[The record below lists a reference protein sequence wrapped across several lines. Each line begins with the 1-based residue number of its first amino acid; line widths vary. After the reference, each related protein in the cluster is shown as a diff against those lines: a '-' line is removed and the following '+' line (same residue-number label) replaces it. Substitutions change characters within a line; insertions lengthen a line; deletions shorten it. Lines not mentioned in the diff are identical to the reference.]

1 MSGSTGADRIQSREH
16 FKKFLV
22 SYENLIKKFPGFV
35 SIEPSGSYNSN
46 PNKTEFG
53 DIDLVTHIKSDKDKT
68 ILKKELAKYLE
79 SLPDSV
85 VVPFGSDRYKGK
97 RSLNTGEIVT
107 IRYHD
112 SELNY
117 SVQIDNI
124 IALDKT
130 EADFKKKFLDFAA
143 EKQGLILGLV
153 KVATIEQPLKT
164 LFTKMGI
171 NAPTKLPK
179 DEEYEFN
186 LSSIELQLR
195 HVIYEPDSF
204 KQKSRSVVWKSRNF
218 DDIKKILNKYNL
230 DLDFDSLLK
239 QVKKNIKNP
248 RSKNR
253 IKGVFSSMI
262 TVKSGEIG
270 TPKGAE
276 KVNALHKINAVLGES
291 IISFKTY
298 LEENTEAT
306 PVLKKSKYRA
316 NEWNVYNSKTK
327 KDTDWSIKK
336 ISNKEWILVDPNEEN
351 PQTFNSLARCKQE
364 LVSYAAA
371 FNPED

>member
-16 FKKFLV
+16 FKKFLA
-22 SYENLIKKFPGFV
+22 SYEKIVKSFPGFV

-53 DIDLVTHIKSDKDKT
+53 DIDLITHIKSDKDKT
-68 ILKKELAKYLE
+68 IVKKELAAHLAK
-79 SLPDSV
+79 LPDSV
-85 VVPFGSDRYKGK
+85 IVPFGSEKYKGK
-97 RSLNTGEIVT
+97 KFLNTGEIVT

-112 SELNY
+112 EELGY

-124 IALDKT
+124 IALDHT

-153 KVATIEQPLKT
+153 KVATIEQPLKP
-164 LFTKMGI
+164 LFAKMGI
-171 NAPTKLPK
+171 RVPTELPK

-195 HVIYEPDSF
+195 HAVYEPDSF
-204 KQKSRSVVWKSRNF
+204 KQKSRTVVWKSRNF
-218 DDIKKILNKYNL
+218 DDIKKILNKYDL
-230 DLDFDSLLK
+230 DADFDSLLK

-270 TPKGAE
+270 TPKGE
-276 KVNALHKINAVLGES
+276 DKVKALHKINAVLGES
-291 IISFKTY
+291 LISFKAY
-298 LEENTEAT
+298 LQENTEAV

-327 KDTDWSIKK
+327 KDTDWFIKK
-336 ISNKEWILVDPNEEN
+336 VSNKEWILVDPNEEY

-364 LVSYAAA
+364 LTSYAAA

>member
-16 FKKFLV
+16 FKQFLK
-22 SYENLIKKFPGFV
+22 SYTEVIKHFPGFV

-53 DIDLVTHIKSDKDKT
+53 DIDLITHIKSDKDKT
-68 ILKKELAKYLE
+68 TVKKELAAMLAK
-79 SLPDSV
+79 LPDSV
-85 VVPFGSDRYKGK
+85 IVPFKSERYKGK
-97 RSLNTGEIVT
+97 KFLNTGEIVT

-112 SELNY
+112 AKLNY

-124 IALDKT
+124 IALDHT
-130 EADFKKKFLDFAA
+130 EAEFKKKFLDFAA

-153 KVATIEQPLKT
+153 KVATIEQPLGP

-171 NAPTKLPK
+171 KAPTELPK

-195 HVIYEPDSF
+195 HAVYEPDSF
-204 KQKSRSVVWKSRNF
+204 KQKSRTVVWKSRNF
-218 DDIKKILNKYNL
+218 EDIKKILSKYNL
-230 DLDFDSLLK
+230 DVDFDTLLK

-270 TPKGAE
+270 TPKGE
-276 KVNALHKINAVLGES
+276 DKVKALQKINSVLGES
-291 IISFKTY
+291 LISFRTY
-298 LEENTEAT
+298 LKENTEAT

-336 ISNKEWILVDPNEEN
+336 VSNKEWILVDPNEEH
-351 PQTFNSLARCKQE
+351 PQKFNSLARCKQE
-364 LVSYAAA
+364 LVSYTAA

>member
-46 PNKTEFG
+46 PNKQDFG

-97 RSLNTGEIVT
+97 RSLNTGEIIT

-112 SELNY
+112 KELGY

-124 IALDKT
+124 IALDKS

-153 KVATIEQPLKT
+153 KVATIEQPLGT

-171 NAPTKLPK
+171 KAPTKLPK

-195 HVIYEPDSF
+195 HVVYEPDSF

-253 IKGVFSSMI
+253 IKGVFSSMLS
-262 TVKSGEIG
+262 VKSGEIN

-276 KVNALHKINAVLGES
+276 KERALRAIQTVLGES
-291 IISFKTY
+291 IISFKDY
-298 LEENTEAT
+298 LT
-306 PVLKKSKYRA
+306 S
-316 NEWNVYNSKTK
+316 
-327 KDTDWSIKK
+327 
-336 ISNKEWILVDPNEEN
+336 
-351 PQTFNSLARCKQE
+351 F
-364 LVSYAAA
+364 
-371 FNPED
+371 

>member
-16 FKKFLV
+16 FKKFLA
-22 SYENLIKKFPGFV
+22 SYEKIVKQFPGFV

-46 PNKTEFG
+46 LSKQDFG
-53 DIDLVTHIKSDKDKT
+53 DIDLITHIKSDQDKT
-68 ILKKELAKYLE
+68 IVKKELAAHLAK
-79 SLPDSV
+79 LPDSV
-85 VVPFGSDRYKGK
+85 IVPFKSEKYKGK
-97 RSLNTGEIVT
+97 KFLNTGEIVT

-112 SELNY
+112 EELGY

-153 KVATIEQPLKT
+153 KVATIEQPLKP
-164 LFTKMGI
+164 LFAKLGI
-171 NAPTKLPK
+171 KAPTELPK

-195 HVIYEPDSF
+195 HAVYEPDSF
-204 KQKSRSVVWKSRNF
+204 KQKSRTVVWKSRNF
-218 DDIKKILNKYNL
+218 EDIKKILNKY
-230 DLDFDSLLK
+230 DLDVDFDTLLK
-239 QVKKNIKNP
+239 QTKKNIKNP

-270 TPKGAE
+270 TPKGE
-276 KVNALHKINAVLGES
+276 DKVKALHKINAVLGES
-291 IISFKTY
+291 LISFKTY
-298 LEENTEAT
+298 LEESTEAT
-306 PVLKKSKYRA
+306 PVLKKSKYRD

-336 ISNKEWILVDPNEEN
+336 VSNKEWILVDPNEEH

-371 FNPED
+371 FNLED

>member
-1 MSGSTGADRIQSREH
+1 MSGSTGADRIKSREH
-16 FKKFLV
+16 FKKFLA

-46 PNKTEFG
+46 PDKTEFG

-107 IRYHD
+107 VRYHD
-112 SELNY
+112 KELGY

-153 KVATIEQPLKT
+153 KVATIEQPLKP
-164 LFTKMGI
+164 LFAKMGI
-171 NAPTKLPK
+171 HAPTELPK

-195 HVIYEPDSF
+195 HVVYEPDSF
-204 KQKSRSVVWKSRNF
+204 KQKSRTVVWKSRNI

-230 DLDFDSLLK
+230 DVDFDTLLK

-270 TPKGAE
+270 TPKGEE
-276 KVNALHKINAVLGES
+276 KVKALHKINAVLGES
-291 IISFKTY
+291 LLSFKDF
-298 LEENTEAT
+298 L
-306 PVLKKSKYRA
+306 
-316 NEWNVYNSKTK
+316 NE
-327 KDTDWSIKK
+327 I
-336 ISNKEWILVDPNEEN
+336 
-351 PQTFNSLARCKQE
+351 F
-364 LVSYAAA
+364 
-371 FNPED
+371 

>member
-46 PNKTEFG
+46 PNKQDFG

-97 RSLNTGEIVT
+97 RSLNTGEIIT

-112 SELNY
+112 KELGY

-124 IALDKT
+124 IALDKS

-153 KVATIEQPLKT
+153 KVATIEQPLGT

-171 NAPTKLPK
+171 KAPTKLPK

-262 TVKSGEIG
+262 SPKSGEID
-270 TPKGAE
+270 TPKGNE
-276 KVNALHKINAVLGES
+276 KIRALNAIQTVLEDMNILS
-291 IISFKTY
+291 FRDYISY
-298 LEENTEAT
+298 
-306 PVLKKSKYRA
+306 
-316 NEWNVYNSKTK
+316 
-327 KDTDWSIKK
+327 
-336 ISNKEWILVDPNEEN
+336 
-351 PQTFNSLARCKQE
+351 
-364 LVSYAAA
+364 
-371 FNPED
+371 

>member
-16 FKKFLV
+16 FKKFLA
-22 SYENLIKKFPGFV
+22 SYEKIVKQFPGFV

-46 PNKTEFG
+46 LSKQDFG
-53 DIDLVTHIKSDKDKT
+53 DIDLITHIKSDQDKT
-68 ILKKELAKYLE
+68 IVKKELAAHLAK
-79 SLPDSV
+79 LPDSV
-85 VVPFGSDRYKGK
+85 IVPFKSEKYKGK
-97 RSLNTGEIVT
+97 KFLNTGEIVT

-112 SELNY
+112 EELGY

-153 KVATIEQPLKT
+153 KVATIEQPLKP
-164 LFTKMGI
+164 LFAKLGI
-171 NAPTKLPK
+171 KAPTELPK

-195 HVIYEPDSF
+195 HAVYEPDSF
-204 KQKSRSVVWKSRNF
+204 KQKSRTVVWKSRNF
-218 DDIKKILNKYNL
+218 EDIKKILNKY
-230 DLDFDSLLK
+230 DLDVDFDTLLK
-239 QVKKNIKNP
+239 QTKKNIKNP

-262 TVKSGEIG
+262 SPKSGEIN
-270 TPKGAE
+270 TPKGNE
-276 KVNALHKINAVLGES
+276 KIRALNAIQTVLGES
-291 IISFKTY
+291 LISFKTY

-336 ISNKEWILVDPNEEN
+336 VSNKEWILVDPNEEH

>member
-16 FKKFLV
+16 FKKFLA
-22 SYENLIKKFPGFV
+22 SYEKIVKSFPGFV

-53 DIDLVTHIKSDKDKT
+53 DIDLITHIKSDQDKAT
-68 ILKKELAKYLE
+68 IKKELAAHLAK
-79 SLPDSV
+79 LPDSV
-85 VVPFGSDRYKGK
+85 IVPFGSEKYKGK
-97 RSLNTGEIVT
+97 KFLNTGEIVT

-112 SELNY
+112 EELGY

-153 KVATIEQPLKT
+153 KVATIEQPLKP
-164 LFTKMGI
+164 LFAKLGI
-171 NAPTKLPK
+171 RVPTELPK

-195 HVIYEPDSF
+195 HAVYEPDSF
-204 KQKSRSVVWKSRNF
+204 KQKSRTVVWKSRNF
-218 DDIKKILNKYNL
+218 DDIKKILNKYDL
-230 DLDFDSLLK
+230 DTDFDSLLK

-270 TPKGAE
+270 TPKGE
-276 KVNALHKINAVLGES
+276 DKVKALHKINAVLGES
-291 IISFKTY
+291 LISFKTY
-298 LEENTEAT
+298 L
-306 PVLKKSKYRA
+306 
-316 NEWNVYNSKTK
+316 
-327 KDTDWSIKK
+327 
-336 ISNKEWILVDPNEEN
+336 KEKVD
-351 PQTFNSLARCKQE
+351 
-364 LVSYAAA
+364 
-371 FNPED
+371 

>member
-46 PNKTEFG
+46 PNKQDFG

-153 KVATIEQPLKT
+153 KVATIEQPLKP

-171 NAPTKLPK
+171 KAPTKLPK

-230 DLDFDSLLK
+230 DVDFDSLLK

-270 TPKGAE
+270 TPKGEE
-276 KVNALHKINAVLGES
+276 KVKALHKINAVLGES
-291 IISFKTY
+291 LLSFKDF
-298 LEENTEAT
+298 L
-306 PVLKKSKYRA
+306 
-316 NEWNVYNSKTK
+316 NE
-327 KDTDWSIKK
+327 I
-336 ISNKEWILVDPNEEN
+336 
-351 PQTFNSLARCKQE
+351 F
-364 LVSYAAA
+364 
-371 FNPED
+371 

>member
-53 DIDLVTHIKSDKDKT
+53 DIDLITHIKSDKDKT
-68 ILKKELAKYLE
+68 LLKKELAKYLE

-153 KVATIEQPLKT
+153 KVATIEQPLGT
-164 LFTKMGI
+164 LFAKLGI
-171 NAPTKLPK
+171 KAPTELPK

-195 HVIYEPDSF
+195 HAVYEPDSF
-204 KQKSRSVVWKSRNF
+204 KQKSRTVVWKSRNF
-218 DDIKKILNKYNL
+218 EDIKKILNKYNL
-230 DLDFDSLLK
+230 DVDFDTLLK

-270 TPKGAE
+270 TPKGAD
-276 KVNALHKINAVLGES
+276 KVKALHKINAVLGES
-291 IISFKTY
+291 LLSFKDF
-298 LEENTEAT
+298 L
-306 PVLKKSKYRA
+306 
-316 NEWNVYNSKTK
+316 NE
-327 KDTDWSIKK
+327 I
-336 ISNKEWILVDPNEEN
+336 
-351 PQTFNSLARCKQE
+351 F
-364 LVSYAAA
+364 
-371 FNPED
+371 

>member
-16 FKKFLV
+16 FKKFLA
-22 SYENLIKKFPGFV
+22 SYEKVVKQFPGFV

-53 DIDLVTHIKSDKDKT
+53 DIYLITHIKSDQDKT
-68 ILKKELAKYLE
+68 IVKKELAAHLAK
-79 SLPDSV
+79 LPDSV
-85 VVPFGSDRYKGK
+85 IVPFKSEKYKGK
-97 RSLNTGEIVT
+97 KFLNTGEIVT

-112 SELNY
+112 EELGY

-130 EADFKKKFLDFAA
+130 EADFKKKFLDFAV

-153 KVATIEQPLKT
+153 KVATIEQPLKP
-164 LFTKMGI
+164 LFAKLGI
-171 NAPTKLPK
+171 KAPTELPK

-195 HVIYEPDSF
+195 HAVYEPDSF
-204 KQKSRSVVWKSRNF
+204 KQKSRTVVWKSRNF
-218 DDIKKILNKYNL
+218 DDIKKILNKY
-230 DLDFDSLLK
+230 DLDSDFDTLLK

-270 TPKGAE
+270 TPKGE
-276 KVNALHKINAVLGES
+276 DKVKALHKINAVLGES
-291 IISFKTY
+291 LISFKTY
-298 LEENTEAT
+298 L
-306 PVLKKSKYRA
+306 
-316 NEWNVYNSKTK
+316 
-327 KDTDWSIKK
+327 
-336 ISNKEWILVDPNEEN
+336 KEKVD
-351 PQTFNSLARCKQE
+351 
-364 LVSYAAA
+364 
-371 FNPED
+371 

>member
-16 FKKFLV
+16 FKKFLA
-22 SYENLIKKFPGFV
+22 SYEKIVKQFPGFV

-46 PNKTEFG
+46 LSKQDFG
-53 DIDLVTHIKSDKDKT
+53 DIDLITHIKSDQDKT
-68 ILKKELAKYLE
+68 IVKKELAAHLAK
-79 SLPDSV
+79 LPDSV
-85 VVPFGSDRYKGK
+85 IVPFKSEKYKGK
-97 RSLNTGEIVT
+97 KFLNTGEIVT

-112 SELNY
+112 EELGY

-153 KVATIEQPLKT
+153 KVATIEQPLKP
-164 LFTKMGI
+164 LFAKLGI
-171 NAPTKLPK
+171 KAPTELPK

-195 HVIYEPDSF
+195 HAVYEPDSF
-204 KQKSRSVVWKSRNF
+204 KQKSRTVVWKSRNF
-218 DDIKKILNKYNL
+218 EDIKKILNKY
-230 DLDFDSLLK
+230 DLDVDFDTLLK
-239 QVKKNIKNP
+239 QTKKNIKNP

-270 TPKGAE
+270 TPKGE
-276 KVNALHKINAVLGES
+276 DKVKALHKINAVLGES
-291 IISFKTY
+291 LISFKTY
-298 LEENTEAT
+298 LEESTEAT
-306 PVLKKSKYRA
+306 PVLKKSKYRD

-336 ISNKEWILVDPNEEN
+336 VSNKEWILVDPNEEH